1 MQKLFTFISEHKIAV
16 LAVFFGLFLAL
27 LIGFAQLADEVH
39 EGETLWIDK
48 SILLAINGTSNDIL
62 NTFFVVVTQL
72 GGVLG
77 VITLTAGLLTLLALR
92 RRFTDVFVV
101 TATVGGASL
110 LNLILKL
117 LFERARPDLWQ
128 QLIVE
133 TSYSFPS
140 GHAMGSAALALAV
153 MYICRNGRLRWPA
166 IVLGS
171 LYILIIGL
179 SRLYLGVHYPTDILA
194 GWLVS
199 AAWLCVVVLVLHA
212 RHLFKVFAKK

>member
-1 MQKLFTFISEHKIAV
+1 MQKILNFISEHKIAV
-16 LAVFFGLFLAL
+16 LAAFFGLFLAL

-39 EGETLWIDK
+39 EGETLWIDNN
-48 SILLAINGTSNDIL
+48 ILLAINATSNVFL
-62 NTFFVVVTQL
+62 NALFVIITQL

-77 VITLTAGLLTLLALR
+77 VITLTAGLLTLLLLR
-92 RRFTDVFVV
+92 HRYTDVFVV

-110 LNLILKL
+110 LNLVLKF
-117 LFERARPDLWQ
+117 LFERTRPDLWQ

-166 IVLGS
+166 IILGS

-179 SRLYLGVHYPTDILA
+179 SRLYLGVHYPTDVLA

-199 AAWLCVVVLVLHA
+199 AAWFCVVILVLHG
-212 RHLFKVFAKK
+212 RRFFKVFVK

>member
-1 MQKLFTFISEHKIAV
+1 MQKIFNFISEHKIAV
-16 LAVFFGLFLAL
+16 LAVFFGLFSAL
-27 LIGFAQLADEVH
+27 LIGFSQLADEVH
-39 EGETLWIDK
+39 EGETLWLDNI
-48 SILLAINGTSNDIL
+48 ILLTINATSNDFM
-62 NTFFVVVTQL
+62 NAFFVIITQL

-77 VITLTAGLLTLLALR
+77 VITLTAGLLTLLLLR
-92 RRFTDVFVV
+92 HRYIDAFVV

-110 LNLILKL
+110 LNLILKF
-117 LFERARPDLWQ
+117 LFERTRPDLWQ

-166 IVLGS
+166 IILGC

-179 SRLYLGVHYPTDILA
+179 SRLYLGVHYPTDVLA

-199 AAWLCVVVLVLHA
+199 AAWFCAVILVLHG
-212 RHLFKVFAKK
+212 RRFFKVFVK

>member
-1 MQKLFTFISEHKIAV
+1 MQKIFNFISEHKIAV
-16 LAVFFGLFLAL
+16 LAMFFFLFLVL

-39 EGETLWIDK
+39 EGETLWLDNN
-48 SILLAINGTSNDIL
+48 ILLTINATSNDFL
-62 NTFFVVVTQL
+62 NAFFVIITQL

-77 VITLTAGLLTLLALR
+77 VITLTAGLLTLLLLR
-92 RRFTDVFVV
+92 HRYTDAFVV

-110 LNLILKL
+110 LNLILKF
-117 LFERARPDLWQ
+117 LFERTRPDLWQ

-153 MYICRNGRLRWPA
+153 MYMCRNGRFRWAA
-166 IVLGS
+166 IILGS
-171 LYILIIGL
+171 FYILIIGL
-179 SRLYLGVHYPTDILA
+179 SRLYLGVHYPTDVLA

-199 AAWLCVVVLVLHA
+199 AAWFCAVILVLHG
-212 RHLFKVFAKK
+212 RRFFKVFVK